1 MVRASCP
8 HTRVC
13 VCVCV
18 CVCVLGGGR
27 ERERVM
33 EKTMP
38 REQHRDKT
46 PPELRCLSGVSS
58 DFS

>member
-1 MVRASCP
+1 MRLCLPQAHVWLGHP
-8 HTRVC
+8 VHTRGC

-18 CVCVLGGGR
+18 CMLGGGR

-38 REQHRDKT
+38 R
-46 PPELRCLSGVSS
+46 
-58 DFS
+58 